1 VCVEREEFV
10 GVVGIDV
17 SRTLAQRVRK
27 NSGDKSFQI
36 QSVLFC
42 QNYFLL
48 FSLLYFYLNL
58 KRLIFEFQKMISNS
72 LTSDYSF

>member
-1 VCVEREEFV
+1 MCVEREEFV

-58 KRLIFEFQKMISNS
+58 K
-72 LTSDYSF
+72 YY